1 MAVISLLRGLLGL
14 EHTAIDNV
22 TRDPDGSLVFHVRAM
37 ARQRGR
43 CGRCRRRCPGY
54 DAGSRRRRW
63 RTLDHGIAMAFLEA
77 DAPRVRCRSHGV
89 VVAHVPWAA
98 HGAGHTHTFDAQVA
112 WLVVR
117 TSKTAVTEL
126 MRVAWRT
133 VGAIIDRVWARLDAE
148 HGGPTGT
155 RLDGLRRIGI
165 DEISYRRGQL
175 YLTVVVDHDTG
186 QLVWAEPGRDRA
198 TLHRFFDDLDT
209 GGAGDIKR
217 SQLITH
223 VTADSATWIAEVV
236 TARCPTAAQCADPF
250 HIVKWANQ
258 ALAIVRASAWRAARA
273 AGATHK
279 NGREQ
284 GRQRRDSI
292 GDAKALRD
300 ARYALWRNPEDLT
313 DRQRQ
318 RLTWVAATH
327 PTLWES
333 YRLKEGL
340 RLLFTLHGPEAITAF
355 HDWLAWATASRIEEF
370 VHLAGRIA
378 AISTRVEATL
388 THKLS
393 NALVESVNTKIRLL
407 TRIAFGFHSPQPLI
421 ALAML
426 SRGPH
431 PPRLP
436 GRDPQICQ

>member
-1 MAVISLLRGLLGL
+1 MPGVSLWRGLLGL
-14 EHTAIDNV
+14 EHTAIENV
-22 TRDPDGSLVFHVRAM
+22 TRDPDGSLVFHVRPM
-37 ARQRGR
+37 ARRCGR

-54 DAGSRRRRW
+54 DPGSGRRRW
-63 RTLDHGIAMAFLEA
+63 RTLDHGVAMAFLEA
-77 DAPRVRCRSHGV
+77 DAPRVRCPAHGV
-89 VVAHVPWAA
+89 VVAHVPWAV
-98 HGAGHTHTFDAQVA
+98 HGAGHTLTFDAQVA

-117 TSKTAVTEL
+117 TSKSAVTEL

-133 VGAIIDRVWARLDAE
+133 VGAIVDRVWASIDAE
-148 HGGPTGT
+148 HGGPTGA
-155 RLDGLRRIGI
+155 RLDGLTRIGI

-186 QLVWAEPGRDRA
+186 RLVWAEPGRDRP
-198 TLHRFFDDLDT
+198 TLHRFFDDL
-209 GGAGDIKR
+209 GPER
-217 SQLITH
+217 SRQITH

-236 TARCPTAAQCADPF
+236 TARCPDAVQCADPF

-258 ALAIVRASAWRAARA
+258 ALAIVRAAAWRAARA
-273 AGATHK
+273 AGATRK
-279 NGREQ
+279 NGHEQ
-284 GRQRRDSI
+284 GRQRRDST

-318 RLTWVAATH
+318 RLDWVAATH
-327 PTLWES
+327 PMLWEA

-340 RLLFTLHGPEAITAF
+340 RLLFAMQGRPAVEAF
-355 HDWLAWATASRIEEF
+355 HEWLAWATASQIEEF
-370 VHLAGRIA
+370 AHLARRIT
-378 AISTRVEATL
+378 AISDRVEATL

-436 GRDPQICQ
+436 GRDPQIRQ